1 MSSTCQHNL
10 YICHCT
16 PSSNDPSPIHP
27 NSSRGTRYS
36 LASLGASSSSNG
48 VITSCSTIAPL
59 YLTSAAVTTMTS
71 PSLRNH
77 YQREKSTSL
86 SSLSPDRNVLAHDV
100 GYNTIPRVIVNAN
113 GHVRMTSNLGASS
126 IILSGTG
133 EQIRFSPSVS
143 EKYIK
148 YQKFWPVA
156 DSSNTDGTSRGCLE
170 RIVFVLLTMVLVII
184 FLVAALVFL
193 YLGSN
198 GTDSYSIVFSG
209 DPTGQSEV
217 VSDASNKNG
226 FGRVQEETNSA
237 GGFSIKTENYGIDVV
252 RVRNHEGKPLPG
264 ETSPNSKRVCISQEC
279 SKISRNILQNINP
292 EKDPCASFYNFACG
306 GWMTKNQPPPRRMA
320 HSVMS
325 QARDHVDVSLRDLIE
340 QIIPESSDTVD
351 SKLRTFYDSCMDV
364 DSIRSKG
371 SVPALDFL
379 HQKFGKFIV
388 NHDISLNKAVWKQA
402 EGHGSETN
410 RRYLTE
416 LVLNLLKVNGTPLLD
431 ISLDLAPRN
440 SSSYI
445 SVVRVPQ
452 RSGLLPRLVR
462 SRKEMALFN
471 RWMRKRK
478 KRNSRMRRSAR
489 SARADFAALPL
500 EHKVVQRQEIFKSF
514 QNALNAQRTNSLIKT
529 AEAMGLLDQSS
540 EDAKQSEIAEILGF
554 LTALEKV
561 IPTEKELKK
570 SLLKNAIYNEYTV
583 RELEISF
590 KFINWKM
597 LLSGLFP
604 HDPSSHDLV
613 IVHDPTY
620 IRKIGRI
627 ISLFDPRVIWK
638 SLLTLYSKDVL
649 SDIITVHHGQARWQY
664 CTQVT
669 SMVFGEALSRLFLQS
684 VAADKEREI
693 LLKEIQSLFDL
704 IRSHVLNAINGTSWL
719 HSHMKELAMMKISKL
734 EGQFVGSE
742 MYLNETFLH
751 SRYDK
756 LDMSS
761 DYFSNVIG
769 MFKHFRKNIYNFLQ
783 EPVDRETY
791 TWNLISFPFTVNAFH
806 LQQLNS
812 IVIPLGLLQ
821 ESHFTRNVPQY
832 LNLASLGLTMAHEI
846 LHALDNTGRDF
857 NSGGSLHHWW
867 DPKAQRAFQNIS
879 KCFIEQYEQHFRR
892 PIKIDARS
900 ILLEV
905 DGKFTLNENI
915 CDVDGIRVV
924 SNALLSLPF
933 SPEDLIY
940 LPNNPYSPQQ
950 LFFIKAAQSYCSHL
964 GPVSYVLYLELDE
977 HSPNPERVDG
987 FLMNSPL
994 FSQVFQ
1000 CQVGSRMNPQNKC
1013 SIWS

>member
-1 MSSTCQHNL
+1 
-10 YICHCT
+10 
-16 PSSNDPSPIHP
+16 
-27 NSSRGTRYS
+27 
-36 LASLGASSSSNG
+36 
-48 VITSCSTIAPL
+48 
-59 YLTSAAVTTMTS
+59 
-71 PSLRNH
+71 
-77 YQREKSTSL
+77 
-86 SSLSPDRNVLAHDV
+86 
-100 GYNTIPRVIVNAN
+100 
-113 GHVRMTSNLGASS
+113 
-126 IILSGTG
+126 
-133 EQIRFSPSVS
+133 
-143 EKYIK
+143 
-148 YQKFWPVA
+148 
-156 DSSNTDGTSRGCLE
+156 
-170 RIVFVLLTMVLVII
+170 MVLVII

-252 RVRNHEGKPLPG
+252 RVRNHEGK
-264 ETSPNSKRVCISQEC
+264 
-279 SKISRNILQNINP
+279 NINP

-445 SVVRVPQ
+445 SV
-452 RSGLLPRLVR
+452 
-462 SRKEMALFN
+462 
-471 RWMRKRK
+471 MRKRK

-604 HDPSSHDLV
+604 HDPSSHDL
-613 IVHDPTY
+613 
-620 IRKIGRI
+620 
-627 ISLFDPRVIWK
+627 
-638 SLLTLYSKDVL
+638 DVL